1 MLPGAWSAAGVSSSR
16 ASGPAPPSS
25 ECVAITYNEEE
36 DKKKERGRKM
46 TTISMGKEGDGWLTL
61 RRCPPYCC
69 LNGMAA
75 ESMHTF
81 VTPSHNPTNV
91 YLPY

>member
-36 DKKKERGRKM
+36 DKKRERKKK

-75 ESMHTF
+75 ESRHTF